1 MSVGGKKGSLDKR
14 KIIYMAILLIGIAAR
29 VYRLAS
35 VPGGINQDE
44 AFSAREAWSLLRS
57 GKDSFGYSWPMYLTT
72 WGSGMS
78 VWNSILMIPF
88 IAVFGRHIWVFR
100 LPQVIVGIATLA
112 AVEKIVRET
121 MDEETA
127 LWAMFLLAINPW
139 HIMMSRWGLDCNL
152 APGFLIFGLLF
163 FIMGIRNEKYYLLSA
178 LFYGLSLYCYATIWP
193 VVPFLVLLQGIYL
206 LYVKKARITKWIVAS
221 GILLGILAIPAFLFL
236 LVNKGLISE
245 IVTPWLSIPRLVVM
259 RDSEISLQGMPGKV
273 KNLLSILINEY
284 DGCYWNS
291 TEQYGLY
298 YKCFLVFAVIGLLYC
313 GKSVYKSLKTRTY
326 DGYVFMGI
334 QFLTAFGLGS
344 LIYVNA
350 NRVNC
355 IHISIIVFMAVGI
368 CRTLRLLRKDLKYI
382 KEITVAAFCILFLLF
397 EHFYFGVY
405 AKNIGVMF
413 QDGMEQA
420 VQYAE
425 SLAEEGETIYVGE
438 GIFCSKIMA
447 FSALSPEEYRETV
460 QYTNYP
466 SAALNVSQCGNY
478 VFNTPLEGKE
488 GIYIIDLNRQSES
501 CVDMGYTVAQFGN
514 MAVVYK

>member
-1 MSVGGKKGSLDKR
+1 MNMVKKGSLDKR
-14 KIIYMAILLIGIAAR
+14 KILYIIILLIGAAAR
-29 VYRLAS
+29 IYRLAAT
-35 VPGGINQDE
+35 PGGINQDE
-44 AFSAREAWSLLRS
+44 AFGAHEAWSLLSS

-100 LPQVIVGIATLA
+100 LPQVIVGIATLI
-112 AVEKIVRET
+112 AVEKIVKET

-152 APGFLIFGLLF
+152 APGFLVFGLLF
-163 FIMGIRNEKYYLLSA
+163 FVLGIKNERYYILSA

-193 VVPFLVLLQGIYL
+193 VVPFLVLLQGSYL
-206 LYVKKARITKWIVAS
+206 LYVKKARITKWTVAS
-221 GILLGILAIPAFLFL
+221 GLLLGILAIPAFLFL
-236 LVNKGLISE
+236 LVNKGIISE
-245 IVTPWLSIPRLVVM
+245 IVTPWFSVPRLVVM
-259 RDSEISLQGMPGKV
+259 RDSEISLLGMTGKV
-273 KNLLSILINEY
+273 KNLFSILIDEY

-298 YKCFLVFAVIGLLYC
+298 YKCFLVFAVIGLFYC
-313 GKSVYKSLKTRTY
+313 VKSICKSLKTRAY
-326 DGYVFMGI
+326 DGYVMMGI
-334 QFLTAFGLGS
+334 QFVTAFVLGS
-344 LIYVNA
+344 LIYVNV
-350 NRVNC
+350 NRINC

-382 KEITVAAFCILFLLF
+382 AEVTVVVFGILFLSF

-405 AKNIGVMF
+405 ANNIGTMF
-413 QDGMEQA
+413 QDGIEQA
-420 VQYAE
+420 VSCAE
-425 SLAEEGETIYVGE
+425 SLAGDEDTIYVGE
-438 GIFCSKIMA
+438 GIFYTKILA
-447 FSALSPEEYRETV
+447 FSKLTPEEYIETV

-466 SAALNVSQCGNY
+466 AAFLDISQCGNY
-478 VFNTPLEGKE
+478 VFHTLPTGND
-488 GIYIIDLNRQSES
+488 GIYIIDLTRQTDN
-501 CVDMGYTVAQFGN
+501 CVDMGYTVEQFGN

>member
-1 MSVGGKKGSLDKR
+1 MNMVKKGSLDKR
-14 KIIYMAILLIGIAAR
+14 KIVYIIILLIGAAAR
-29 VYRLAS
+29 IYRLAAT
-35 VPGGINQDE
+35 PGGINQDE
-44 AFSAREAWSLLRS
+44 AFGAHEAWSLLSS

-100 LPQVIVGIATLA
+100 LPQVIVGIATLI
-112 AVEKIVRET
+112 AVEKIVKET

-163 FIMGIRNEKYYLLSA
+163 FVLGIKKERYYILSA

-193 VVPFLVLLQGIYL
+193 VVPFLVLLQGSYL
-206 LYVKKARITKWIVAS
+206 LYVKKARITKWTVAS
-221 GILLGILAIPAFLFL
+221 GLLLGILAIPAFLFL
-236 LVNKGLISE
+236 LVNKGIISE
-245 IVTPWLSIPRLVVM
+245 IVTPWFSVPKLVVM
-259 RDSEISLQGMPGKV
+259 RDNEISLLGMTGKV
-273 KNLLSILINEY
+273 KNLFSILVDEY

-298 YKCFLVFAVIGLLYC
+298 YKCFLVFAVIGLFYC
-313 GKSVYKSLKTRTY
+313 VKSICKSLKTRAY
-326 DGYVFMGI
+326 DGYVMMGI
-334 QFLTAFGLGS
+334 QFLTAFVLGS
-344 LIYVNA
+344 LIYVNV
-350 NRVNC
+350 NRINC

-382 KEITVAAFCILFLLF
+382 EGVTVVVFSILFLSF

-405 AKNIGVMF
+405 ANNIGTMF
-413 QDGMEQA
+413 QDGIEQA
-420 VQYAE
+420 VSCAE
-425 SLAEEGETIYVGE
+425 SLAGEEDTIYVGE
-438 GIFCSKIMA
+438 GIFYTKILA
-447 FSALSPEEYRETV
+447 FSKLTPEEYIETV

-466 SAALNVSQCGNY
+466 AAFLDISQCGNY
-478 VFNTPLEGKE
+478 VFHTLPTGND
-488 GIYIIDLNRQSES
+488 GIYIIDLTRQTDN
-501 CVDMGYTVAQFGN
+501 CVDMGYTVEQFGN